1 MESKPGTDIAEE
13 LYTANILKLLEI
25 VSRKA
30 DTEATRNMT
39 VKLTAMASSRI
50 LKRGGGAGG
59 AGSDGSG
66 SDEE

>member
-1 MESKPGTDIAEE
+1 MESEDIAEE

-50 LKRGGGAGG
+50 LKRGGAGG